1 MYTAISSTLT
11 RDRKANLTW
20 LHWSHPGFWRHADEE
35 VHCVNE
41 AARGVSI
48 RPIQISLQKLNIRRQ
63 ATPPSPLPLSASASL
78 CQPLQQLQ
86 CPSLQSS
93 GAVCDTVF
101 DANLSASMVVKQRN
115 RKILNQ
121 LQSLMSSGI
130 SSSGTSSSSCK
141 PARRSHT
148 QVINSVR
155 AVSLIESVL

>member
-86 CPSLQSS
+86 WPSLQSS
-93 GAVCDTVF
+93 GAVF

-130 SSSGTSSSSCK
+130 SSANTSSSSYK
-141 PARRSHT
+141 PAQPSHT
-148 QVINSVR
+148 Q
-155 AVSLIESVL
+155 AVS